1 MQFNEF
7 IEFIEKRYK
16 DKVVNLERE
25 RDDLDKRYD
34 NLLAS
39 HRIMKPPIFRE
50 KHPFSYLAVGL
61 ISSLL
66 LVALILVLIKIFPL
80 VPKGLFIIP
89 ASLFTSF
96 GIYAG
101 YEITKMSK
109 GEKGEE
115 SIRYTEY
122 QKKYDGN
129 EKELDRLLERRRELS
144 NEIGSAR
151 IRLEKLDLTLCKECY
166 TYLIPSSLKGKA
178 ISINEDVL
186 DRLLQIIPL
195 DAIIYKY
202 YHDELDNFSKLSEY
216 MQIQELAK
224 LNLGYKIEQIK
235 KEVREEV
242 ERQKTVVVT
251 KQKQDSLV
259 QREDLT
265 RQQTTSNT
273 PSYQRQRRTERNVS
287 YYHNLENEINE
298 NEKISHH
305 R

>member
-7 IEFIEKRYK
+7 VEFIEKRYK

-39 HRIMKPPIFRE
+39 HQKLKPPIFSE
-50 KHPFSYLAVGL
+50 KHPFSYLLVGL
-61 ISSLL
+61 VSSLL
-66 LVALILVLIKIFPL
+66 LVALTLVLIKIFPL

-89 ASLFTSF
+89 TSLITSF

-109 GEKGEE
+109 GEKGQE
-115 SIRYTEY
+115 SVRYTEY
-122 QKKYDGN
+122 QKRHGDN
-129 EKELDRLLERRRELS
+129 EKELDRLLERRRELG
-144 NEIGSAR
+144 NEIGNTRRS
-151 IRLEKLDLTLCKECY
+151 LENIDINSCKECY
-166 TYLIPSSLKGKA
+166 TYLIPSGLKGKA
-178 ISINEDVL
+178 ISINENVL
-186 DRLLQIIPL
+186 DRLLQTIPL

-235 KEVREEV
+235 KEALEEV
-242 ERQKTVVVT
+242 ERQKVVART
-251 KQKQDSLV
+251 KSDSLI
-259 QREDLT
+259 QSEDLT
-265 RQQTTSNT
+265 RQTTTNT
-273 PSYQRQRRTERNVS
+273 TSYQRQRRTERNAS
-287 YYHNLENEINE
+287 YYHKLENETNE